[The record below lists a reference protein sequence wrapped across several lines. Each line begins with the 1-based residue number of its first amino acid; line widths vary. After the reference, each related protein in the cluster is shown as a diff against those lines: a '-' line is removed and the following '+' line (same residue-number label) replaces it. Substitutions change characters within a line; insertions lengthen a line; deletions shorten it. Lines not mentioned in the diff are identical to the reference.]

1 MRWDMNLAQL
11 GFVLLSGVTIAGALG
26 ATTVND
32 LPRALLSLILFFFG
46 VAALL
51 FMLHAEFIGVV
62 QVLVYVG
69 AVAVLFVF
77 AIVLT
82 RARTQATEIGR
93 IVPSRALGIIGAALV
108 GAGLVGV
115 VVRTTDVPL
124 PALAPLGTTG
134 PIGEALMTRYV
145 LPFEIASVLLTA
157 ALIGAVVI
165 ALDDGDKRRGA

>member
-1 MRWDMNLAQL
+1 MDIAQL
-11 GFVLLSGVTIAGALG
+11 GFVLLSAVTIAGALG
-26 ATTVND
+26 ATTIND
-32 LPRALLSLILFFFG
+32 LPRALLSLVLFFFG
-46 VAALL
+46 VAALF

-82 RARTQATEIGR
+82 RARLQATEIGR
-93 IVPSRALGIIGAALV
+93 LVPSRVLGILGAAVV

-124 PALAPLGTTG
+124 PAVAPLGTTA
-134 PIGEALMTRYV
+134 PIGEALMTRYL

-165 ALDDGDKRRGA
+165 ALEDGEQRRSA

>member
-1 MRWDMNLAQL
+1 MTLAQL
-11 GFVLLSGVTIAGALG
+11 GFILLSALTIAGALG
-26 ATTVND
+26 ATTISD
-32 LPRALLSLILFFFG
+32 LPRALLSLIVFFFG
-46 VAALL
+46 VAALF

-82 RARTQATEIGR
+82 RSRMPATDLGR
-93 IVPSRALGIIGAALV
+93 LVPSRVLGILGAAVV

-124 PALAPLGTTG
+124 PVVAPNGATA
-134 PIGEALMTRYV
+134 PIGEALMTRFL

-157 ALIGAVVI
+157 ALVGAVVI
-165 ALDDGDKRRGA
+165 ALEDGETRRRA

>member
-1 MRWDMNLAQL
+1 MNLPQL
-11 GFVLLSGVTIAGALG
+11 GFVLLSAVTIAGALG
-26 ATTVND
+26 ATTIKD
-32 LPRALLSLILFFFG
+32 LPRALLSLVLFFFG
-46 VAALL
+46 IAALF

-82 RARTQATEIGR
+82 RSREQATDIGR
-93 IVPSRALGIIGAALV
+93 LVPSRALGIIGATLV
-108 GAGLVGV
+108 GAGLVAV

-124 PALAPLGTTG
+124 PALAPNGTTA
-134 PIGEALMTRYV
+134 PLGEALMTRFV
-145 LPFEIASVLLTA
+145 LPFEVASVLLTA

-165 ALDDGDKRRGA
+165 ALEDSGKRRGG

>member
-1 MRWDMNLAQL
+1 MDLAQL
-11 GFVLLSGVTIAGALG
+11 GFVLLSAVTIAGALG
-26 ATTVND
+26 ATTIND
-32 LPRALLSLILFFFG
+32 LPRALLSLVLFFFG
-46 VAALL
+46 VAALF

-82 RARTQATEIGR
+82 RARLHAAEIGR
-93 IVPSRALGIIGAALV
+93 LVPSRVLGILGAAVV

-124 PALAPLGTTG
+124 PAVAPLGTTA
-134 PIGEALMTRYV
+134 PIGEALMTRYL

-165 ALDDGDKRRGA
+165 ALEDGEQRRRA